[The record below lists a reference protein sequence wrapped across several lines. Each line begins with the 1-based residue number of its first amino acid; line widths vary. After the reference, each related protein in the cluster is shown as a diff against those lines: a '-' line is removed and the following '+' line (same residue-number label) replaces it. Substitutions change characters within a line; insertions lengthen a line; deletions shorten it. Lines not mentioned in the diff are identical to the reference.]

1 MILNFVNKGIVSKQ
15 LSLLVHNSQF
25 LFSSSNKGGNL
36 FVILGG
42 MKKFQRPKKNK
53 ANETPQQAEAT

>member
-25 LFSSSNKGGNL
+25 LFCNSNKGGNL

-42 MKKFQRPKKNK
+42 MKKF
-53 ANETPQQAEAT
+53 